1 MLEKVFGLRELG
13 KSVMY
18 DEDVLSLASRFSD
31 RLSEKGIPFQ
41 DQEDILVS
49 LQSFSQLVITRTI
62 FDTMHLLLT
71 ETQVSDMLATI
82 RDINEIEEHAKE
94 V

>member
-82 RDINEIEEHAKE
+82 RDIN
-94 V
+94 